1 MQVLELH
8 SFGNTLVFLSSAL
21 KLGDLQD
28 IWGHVPVKVDVFLK
42 RNLMEIMTYLRQS
55 HCPLQGQTWR
65 TSLHSV
71 EPVQRS
77 VSIEYM
83 CQSF

>member
-1 MQVLELH
+1 MIQVLELR

-28 IWGHVPVKVDVFLK
+28 IWGHVQVKEDVLLK
-42 RNLMEIMTYLRQS
+42 RNLMEIMTYPRQS
-55 HCPLQGQTWR
+55 HCPLQGQTWQ

-71 EPVQRS
+71 EPAQRS
-77 VSIEYM
+77 
-83 CQSF
+83 